1 MTNLL
6 EAYVAREYERLRPSV
21 DGFCGCAVCR
31 DDVLVYALNRLKPH
45 YVAQRPGEIL
55 TNVYMEGDQQRAD
68 AAVVLME
75 AFKRVKASPRPEQHG
90 PGG

>member
-6 EAYVAREYERLRPSV
+6 EAYVAREYQRLQPSV
-21 DGFCGCAVCR
+21 EGFCGCDVCR

-55 TNVYMEGDQQRAD
+55 TNVSMERDQQRAD
-68 AAVVLME
+68 AAVVLMDG
-75 AFKRVKASPRPEQHG
+75 FKRVKASPRPEHHP
-90 PGG
+90 PG